1 MFTIVLAGG
10 SGTRLFPLSRSNY
23 PKQFLPLLDNESLFQ
38 KTIRRAL
45 LFSSPDEI
53 FIVTNNLHKYH
64 VRNQI
69 QKLGIECNVLTEPCG
84 KNTLP
89 AILYA
94 INEIKQRSVNSPV
107 LVFPSDHL
115 VVADEEYKSA
125 VIQAIRL
132 SKSYI
137 VTFGVCPTSPHTGY
151 GYIKPGDKLDD
162 GYVVSSFVEK
172 PDLETA
178 LTYVSDGYLWNSG
191 MFCFSSDIFC
201 EECKKYS
208 PEVYDAFQLSSNE
221 AYATTPS
228 ISIDYGVMENTD
240 KAAVVPLLS
249 PWSDLGNFD
258 ALHSAYNKD
267 AHGNTTDS
275 EYVTPDG
282 ENNLI
287 ISDRLI
293 STIGISDTAIID
305 TKDVLLVCPR
315 NQSQRVGEIVEL
327 LKEKNDK
334 RADVHTTI
342 HRPWGSYSII
352 LKSDNYVIKRLFV
365 LPHHRISLQYHN
377 YRSEHWVVI
386 NGSAEVTKNNDVFIL
401 QKGESTFVP
410 AKELHRLAN
419 PNDTPLEVLEVQYG
433 DILTEEDI
441 VRYDDDYQR
450 Q

>member
-125 VIQAIRL
+125 VIQASRL

-178 LTYVSDGYLWNSG
+178 LTYVNNGYLWNSG

-201 EECKKYS
+201 EECKRYS

-221 AYATTPS
+221 AYVTTPS

-258 ALHSAYNKD
+258 ALYSVYNKD

-419 PNDTPLEVLEVQYG
+419 LNDTPLEVLEVQYG